1 MELETLSLSGFAAK
15 HGWHKSRSSQLKK
28 EGRLIL
34 DATGK
39 VLVAESE
46 ALLFSTT
53 DPTKAGVAERHQRNR
68 SQGLLN
74 EALVASADEAGD
86 ITSNSSSQRR
96 AAALADIAELDRDR
110 QYGKVCDVEVVQAV
124 LMENYTAI
132 RQMAEQ
138 IPFEMK
144 PLIALE
150 SFDLLQKKMRHLLET
165 VSNTAS
171 TFADKLKNTEQ

>member
-1 MELETLSLSGFAAK
+1 MELETLSLSGFATK

-34 DATGK
+34 DSSGK

-53 DPTKAGVAERHQRNR
+53 DPTKAGVTERHQINR
-68 SQGLLN
+68 SQGMLS
-74 EALVASADEAGD
+74 EALTAVSDEAAD
-86 ITSNSSSQRR
+86 IIGNSSSQRR

-110 QYGKVCDVEVVQAV
+110 QFGKVCDVEIVQSV

-144 PLIALE
+144 PLINAE